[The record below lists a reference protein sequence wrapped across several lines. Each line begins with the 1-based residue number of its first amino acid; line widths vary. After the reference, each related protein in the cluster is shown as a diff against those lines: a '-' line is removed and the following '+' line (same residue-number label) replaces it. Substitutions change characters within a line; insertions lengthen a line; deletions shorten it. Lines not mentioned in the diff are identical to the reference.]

1 MKTKPTLRNPTTRRY
16 RLTGYASLNIP
27 DIRPRGRDW
36 QQDGWLQ
43 IEPAQLAPDHPTDET
58 TYGRLVNRL
67 GNSKLC
73 TARWGF
79 RRIRHPAAEHPETVR
94 AANEGAVVE
103 CAGAQ
108 RRRIAVDGLQTS
120 LLPVNRHDFHWTLR
134 HPNQWLR

>member
-16 RLTGYASLNIP
+16 RLTGDAALNIP
-27 DIRPRGRDW
+27 HVRRGGGDW
-36 QQDGWLQ
+36 HQDAWFG
-43 IEPAQLAPDHPTDET
+43 IEPAQLAPDHLTDET
-58 TYGRLVNRL
+58 TDGRLVDRL

-79 RRIRHPAAEHPETVR
+79 GRIRHPAAEHPETVR
-94 AANEGAVVE
+94 AADERAVVE

-108 RRRIAVDGLQTS
+108 RRRIAGDGLQAS
-120 LLPVNRHDFHWTLR
+120 LLPVDRHDFHRTLR